1 MTLTPDQIEITDLH
15 LRAIIG
21 INPDERDNLQDV
33 LINITLDV
41 DARPAAD
48 SDSIADAVNYRTIT
62 KAVIELVENSRF
74 FLLEK
79 MATTIAR
86 VCLDNPRIERAR
98 VSVEKPSAL
107 RFAASVGITIE
118 RTRDDL

>member
-1 MTLTPDQIEITDLH
+1 VTLTPDQIEITDLH